1 MDLNEFRKR
10 LHAELVSYFTLPELT
25 SLAQFELNAT
35 LSNVV
40 FVQTAFGNVAFEFI
54 GWCHRE
60 GKLGD
65 LVKAAARC
73 KPEIV
78 VFQTLC
84 REFDNLLAG
93 AAPTAQDFR
102 TFAGRFSVLLR
113 YLEFLQAYK
122 KLHDILHDLD
132 GEIETFQH
140 EADARGTAGV
150 PISTGA
156 ADYLQGKVAEALE
169 WRAKTE
175 HPAKQHW
182 VERFSKTV
190 EEFLGPDPT
199 KHDRALRRLK
209 NLPAQELE
217 LLNSQ
222 LTDSA
227 HRVDLEELGELLDW
241 RLDGL
246 PELAKAVSDFR
257 RACVRVRDLTA
268 AHDICQFIDR
278 EFRAAPE
285 GISTSTDLDNWDDIR
300 NGIEQVGVLRP
311 NELNTTRVVTAC
323 TSFAAGGAAAE
334 TLFHNLRAKFAK
346 LFELVDKELL
356 DAIQPLLSSAFRL
369 STSLENP
376 R

>member
-10 LHAELVSYFTLPELT
+10 LHAALIEHLTQPELKM
-25 SLAQFELNAT
+25 LAEFELNVN
-35 LSNVV
+35 LSAVV
-40 FVQTAFGNVAFEFI
+40 FVQTSFESVAFEFI
-54 GWCHRE
+54 AWCHRN

-65 LVKAAARC
+65 LVRVVARD
-73 KPEIV
+73 KPAVPVFREICLA
-78 VFQTLC
+78 FETTA
-84 REFDNLLAG
+84 AG
-93 AAPTAQDFR
+93 AVPTAQDFR
-102 TFAGRFSVLLR
+102 TFAGKFSVLLQ

-140 EADARGTAGV
+140 EAESRATTGT
-150 PISTGA
+150 PISIGT

-169 WRAKTE
+169 WRLKTE

-190 EEFLGPDPT
+190 EEFLGPDAT

-227 HRVDLEELGELLDW
+227 HRVELDQLGELLDW

-278 EFRAAPE
+278 EFRAAQE
-285 GISTSTDLDNWDDIR
+285 GISTPADLDNWDDIR
-300 NGIEQVGVLRP
+300 NGIDQVGVLRP
-311 NELNTTRVVTAC
+311 NDLNTTRVVTA
-323 TSFAAGGAAAE
+323 SAAFAAGGAAAVS
-334 TLFHNLRAKFAK
+334 LFLNLSAKFTK

-356 DAIQPLLSSAFRL
+356 EAIQPLLSSAFRL